1 MEKWFSLHIPRI
13 VSKESRSDIYIMSL
27 LPSPYIYVHIH
38 IQDEIIPQIKRNI
51 PPPFPAPPPRFDVTR
66 PRRQYVSRVRFYDI
80 FHQGFL
86 WSIVTYPDSR
96 SAAYHRNFADR
107 ARFTARRNWQRES
120 PHPSLSP
127 LNNQCPS
134 LLPLLR
140 VYTFTFVPGS
150 LTLRSVV
157 DYRIMR
163 SSFKPIRERCG
174 RIESS

>member
-1 MEKWFSLHIPRI
+1 MVFPFPY
-13 VSKESRSDIYIMSL
+13 SKNSFQGIKIRYIYHV
-27 LPSPYIYVHIH
+27 PSPLPVYIH